1 MVFNRYSDQST
12 NSKNSRIDSVCQNLH
27 LESRRF
33 YGKQDVVE
41 MMNAQID
48 YQNVRDLVQ
57 QYRERTKEYL
67 QKAFSIGSD
76 K

>member
-1 MVFNRYSDQST
+1 
-12 NSKNSRIDSVCQNLH
+12 
-27 LESRRF
+27 
-33 YGKQDVVE
+33 